1 MAPVPPEQDAL
12 HPRRGRNPNMRSTI
26 YQGNDGR
33 WQGRVTVGV
42 RDDGR
47 PDRRHVR
54 GKTKSE
60 VAEKVRA
67 LERNRDQGTVRKV
80 AERWTVGRWLTYWV
94 ENIAAPPHVAENT
107 YLGYRVDVNR
117 HLIPGLG
124 AHRLER
130 LTPDHVER
138 LYAKLQ
144 CSGLSPGGVHH
155 VHRTLR
161 AALNEAVR
169 RSHLARNPVLLA
181 KAPKLDNDD
190 VEPYD
195 VPEIQHLLEAAAK
208 RRNGARWA
216 LALALGLR
224 QGEALGLTW
233 NDVDLD
239 KGTIR
244 VRRSRLRPRYAHGC
258 GGTCGKAP
266 GLCPQRLS
274 TRAATGRVKSK
285 AGRRTIGLPPQLIAL
300 LRAHRIEQERE
311 WALARQLWHDEGWV
325 FATPTGQPI
334 NPRTDYS
341 EWKRLLRDAGLREGR
356 LHDARHT
363 AATVLLV
370 LRQPTPTVMS
380 LMGWSSESMAARYQH
395 VTDALRSQVASQV
408 GDLIWDSA
416 AGNDDSAPVMVRRN
430 SLAAILAA
438 VEECIAS
445 HRVGSD
451 TSAEVSAALA
461 DLRGALPPATA
472 AAETANET
480 KTETK
485 RPPEG

>member
-1 MAPVPPEQDAL
+1 MAPLPPEQDAP

-54 GKTKSE
+54 GKTRSE

-67 LERNRDQGTVRKV
+67 LERNRDQGTVRK
-80 AERWTVGRWLTYWV
+80 ASDRWTVDRWLTYWV

-130 LTPDHVER
+130 L
-138 LYAKLQ
+138 YAKLQ
-144 CSGLSPGGVHH
+144 RSGLSPGGVHH

-195 VPEIQHLLEAAAK
+195 VPEIQRLLEAAAK

-258 GGTCGKAP
+258 GGTSGKAP

-285 AGRRTIGLPPQLIAL
+285 AGRRTIGLPSQLIAL

-311 WALARQLWHDEGWV
+311 RALARQLWHDQDWA

-380 LMGWSSESMAARYQH
+380 LMGWSSEAMAARYQH

-416 AGNDDSAPVMVRRN
+416 TGDDDSAQVMVRRS

-438 VEECIAS
+438 IEECIAS

-451 TSAEVSAALA
+451 PSAEVLAALA
-461 DLRGALPPATA
+461 DLRGAMPPATS
-472 AAETANET
+472 AAEMTNET
-480 KTETK
+480 KTETGGL
-485 RPPEG
+485 PEG

>member
-1 MAPVPPEQDAL
+1 M
-12 HPRRGRNPNMRSTI
+12 
-26 YQGNDGR
+26 
-33 WQGRVTVGV
+33 
-42 RDDGR
+42 
-47 PDRRHVR
+47 
-54 GKTKSE
+54 
-60 VAEKVRA
+60 
-67 LERNRDQGTVRKV
+67 
-80 AERWTVGRWLTYWV
+80 
-94 ENIAAPPHVAENT
+94 
-107 YLGYRVDVNR
+107 
-117 HLIPGLG
+117 
-124 AHRLER
+124 
-130 LTPDHVER
+130 
-138 LYAKLQ
+138 
-144 CSGLSPGGVHH
+144 
-155 VHRTLR
+155 
-161 AALNEAVR
+161 
-169 RSHLARNPVLLA
+169 
-181 KAPKLDNDD
+181 
-190 VEPYD
+190 
-195 VPEIQHLLEAAAK
+195 PEIQHLLEAAAK

-258 GGTCGKAP
+258 GGTCGKTP
-266 GLCPQRLS
+266 GFCAQRLS

-311 WALARQLWHDEGWV
+311 WALARQLWHDQDWV

-370 LRQPTPTVMS
+370 LRQPTLTVMS

-416 AGNDDSAPVMVRRN
+416 AGADDSTPVMVRRN

-438 VEECIAS
+438 TEECIAS

-451 TSAEVSAALA
+451 PSAEVLAALA

-480 KTETK
+480 KTETR

>member
-1 MAPVPPEQDAL
+1 
-12 HPRRGRNPNMRSTI
+12 
-26 YQGNDGR
+26 
-33 WQGRVTVGV
+33 
-42 RDDGR
+42 
-47 PDRRHVR
+47 
-54 GKTKSE
+54 
-60 VAEKVRA
+60 
-67 LERNRDQGTVRKV
+67 
-80 AERWTVGRWLTYWV
+80 
-94 ENIAAPPHVAENT
+94 
-107 YLGYRVDVNR
+107 
-117 HLIPGLG
+117 
-124 AHRLER
+124 
-130 LTPDHVER
+130 
-138 LYAKLQ
+138 
-144 CSGLSPGGVHH
+144 
-155 VHRTLR
+155 
-161 AALNEAVR
+161 
-169 RSHLARNPVLLA
+169 
-181 KAPKLDNDD
+181 
-190 VEPYD
+190 
-195 VPEIQHLLEAAAK
+195 
-208 RRNGARWA
+208 
-216 LALALGLR
+216 LR

-258 GGTCGKAP
+258 GGTCGKAS

-300 LRAHRIEQERE
+300 LRAHRIEQEQE
-311 WALARQLWHDEGWV
+311 SALARQLWHDEGWV

-416 AGNDDSAPVMVRRN
+416 AGHDDPTPVMVRRN

-445 HRVGSD
+445 HCVGND
-451 TSAEVSAALA
+451 PSAEISAALA
-461 DLRGALPPATA
+461 DLRGVLSPATA